1 MQLTEKY
8 PVAVLG
14 AGPIGLAMAAQLL
27 EQGLHPVIFEAGTA
41 VGASFRNF
49 SHVRLFSPWRYNVDG
64 AARKLLEAKGWKM
77 PDEEAIPT
85 AGELLQHYLE
95 PLAALPAIADRLQLD
110 SRVIAVARK
119 GIDKVKTVGRDQ
131 VPFVIRVESQGITRD
146 FLAGAVID
154 ATGNW
159 TQPNPIGANGLPA
172 LGEEQLAHRISY
184 GMPDIKGKLRSRYL
198 GKSTLVVGGGHSA
211 AGSLLALADLAEVDR
226 NTHIHWALR
235 SGSPAR
241 VFGGGEADQ
250 LPARGELGIRLK
262 ALVEQ
267 GRLTLHTHFRIRELK
282 EAQGTITVLPEEGGD
297 GASPV
302 FGIDEI
308 VCATGSRPNLDMLRE
323 LRIRTDAWLEST
335 EALAPLIDPNLHSC
349 GTVRPH
355 GHRELAH
362 PEPGFYIIG
371 AKSYGRAPTFLLAT
385 GHEQARSVAAA
396 LAGDIA
402 AADDVR
408 LELPETG
415 VCSTDFGSEGG
426 CCGETS
432 NKIEAVEESPSAPS
446 CGCSTEPSRSA
457 SACCA

>member
-14 AGPIGLAMAAQLL
+14 AGPVGLAVAANLL
-27 EQGLHPVIFEAGTA
+27 EQGLHPVIFEASDA
-41 VGASFRNF
+41 VAASFRDF
-49 SHVRLFSPWRYNVDG
+49 SHVRLFSPWRYNIDK
-64 AARKLLEAKGWKM
+64 AARKLLEANGWTM

-95 PLAALPAIADRLQLD
+95 PLAALPSIAGRLQLQ
-110 SRVIAVARK
+110 SQVVAIARQGV
-119 GIDKVKTVGRDQ
+119 DKVKTAGRDQ
-131 VPFVIRVESQGITRD
+131 VPFVVRVKSRGGTQD

-159 TQPNPIGANGLPA
+159 TQPNALGANGLPA
-172 LGEEQLAHRISY
+172 LGEEQLPHRISY

-198 GKSTLVVGGGHSA
+198 GKTTLVVGAGHSA
-211 AGSLLALADLAEVDR
+211 AGSLLALAELAQDDE
-226 NTHIHWALR
+226 NTNIHWALR
-235 SGSPAR
+235 GRSPAR

-250 LPARGELGIRLK
+250 LPARGELGIKLQ

-267 GRLTLHTHFRIRELK
+267 GRLTLHTHFRIRELT
-282 EAQGTITVLPEEGGD
+282 EVQDGITVIPEEGSEGVSSI
-297 GASPV
+297 A
-302 FGIDEI
+302 GIDEI
-308 VCATGSRPNLDMLRE
+308 VCSTGSRPNLDMLRE

-362 PEPGFYIIG
+362 PEPGFYIVG

-415 VCSTDFGSEGG
+415 VCSTDFGDGGG

-432 NKIEAVEESPSAPS
+432 EKTETAAEPEGEPT
-446 CGCSTEPSRSA
+446 CGCNSQPRS
-457 SACCA
+457 SNACCA